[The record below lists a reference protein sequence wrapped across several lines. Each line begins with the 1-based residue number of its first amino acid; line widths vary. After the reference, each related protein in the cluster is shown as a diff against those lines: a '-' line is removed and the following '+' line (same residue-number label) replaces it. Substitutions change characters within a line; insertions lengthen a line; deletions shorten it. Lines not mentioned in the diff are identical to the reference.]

1 MTLYRIDPKTRR
13 IIVSDLTPS
22 IRIPLSSLPYYMDEL
37 NTSSQEQSE
46 LLLNL
51 ASINEKLEL
60 LLGGTPV
67 VKFKDKDN
75 DIHTLDEILL
85 MDAMST
91 SPVSITFPHHKIHNG
106 DSFTT
111 NFTDETLA
119 DAETIILAFKT
130 ATGTKRVHLFAFF
143 STLVGGSL
151 NIWEG
156 ATWTTNT
163 GVVNPIINRRRDENP
178 KPSGIREDLTTTPA
192 FTATG
197 NILSNPTLTGGVV
210 TPTGA
215 TSIDKQYAWG
225 ERGKI
230 GAGYLRDENEF
241 PLKPDTTY
249 AIIFTA
255 IGSSNKAQINMN
267 WYESEDKT

>member
-1 MTLYRIDPKTRR
+1 MALRFDPRTGRV
-13 IIVSDLTPS
+13 IVGDLTPS
-22 IRIPLSSLPYYMDEL
+22 IRGNLVVLQNYADETL
-37 NTSSQEQSE
+37 TSSKEQAE
-46 LLLNL
+46 LLTNL
-51 ASINEKLEL
+51 ADINEKLEL
-60 LLGGTPV
+60 LMGSTPV

-75 DIHTLDEILL
+75 NVRTLDEILL
-85 MDAMST
+85 IDALSGT
-91 SPVSITFPHHKIHNG
+91 PVGITFPHYKIHSG
-106 DSFTT
+106 DAFTT

-119 DAETIILAFKT
+119 DAETVILAFKT

-143 STLVGGSL
+143 STLVGGHL
-151 NIWEG
+151 DIWRD

-163 GVVNPIINRRRDENP
+163 GVVNPIRNRNDEDNP
-178 KPSGIREDLTTTPA
+178 NQSGLLEDLTTTPT

-215 TSIDKQYAWG
+215 TSLDKQYAWG

-241 PLKPDTTY
+241 ILKPDTTY
-249 AIIFTA
+249 AIVFTA
-255 IGSSNKAQINMN
+255 IGASNKAQVNLN

>member
-1 MTLYRIDPKTRR
+1 MPAK
-13 IIVSDLTPS
+13 
-22 IRIPLSSLPYYMDEL
+22 
-37 NTSSQEQSE
+37 
-46 LLLNL
+46 
-51 ASINEKLEL
+51 
-60 LLGGTPV
+60 V
-67 VKFKDKDN
+67 VFYDKDGN
-75 DIHTLDEILL
+75 ERTLDQILL
-85 MDAMST
+85 MDEMSS

-130 ATGTKRVHLFAFF
+130 ATGKEKVHLFAFF

-178 KPSGIREDLTTTPA
+178 KSSGMREDLTSTPT
-192 FTATG
+192 FMATG

-215 TSIDKQYAWG
+215 TSLDKQYAWG

-230 GAGYLRDENEF
+230 GAGNLRDENEF
-241 PLKPDTTY
+241 ILKPDTTY
-249 AIIFTA
+249 AIVFTA
-255 IGSSNKAQINMN
+255 IGASNKAQINLN
-267 WYESEDKT
+267 WYESKDNT

>member
-1 MTLYRIDPKTRR
+1 VPDKVLLIDKDGKAR
-13 IIVSDLTPS
+13 S
-22 IRIPLSSLPYYMDEL
+22 IEEI
-37 NTSSQEQSE
+37 
-46 LLLNL
+46 LLLD
-51 ASINEKLEL
+51 AMS
-60 LLGGTPV
+60 GTPV
-67 VKFKDKDN
+67 G
-75 DIHTLDEILL
+75 
-85 MDAMST
+85 
-91 SPVSITFPHHKIHNG
+91 ITFPHHKIHNG

-130 ATGTKRVHLFAFF
+130 ATGPKRIHLFAFF

-156 ATWTTNT
+156 ATWTTTT

-178 KPSGIREDLTTTPA
+178 NTSGLLEDLTATPA

-210 TPTGA
+210 TPTSA
-215 TSIDKQYAWG
+215 TSLDKQYAWG
-225 ERGKI
+225 EKGKI

-241 PLKPDTTY
+241 ILKPDTTY
-249 AIIFTA
+249 AIVFTS
-255 IGSSNKAQINMN
+255 IGASNKAQINLN